1 VAALSTQGF
10 LSPSWYRLARLRPSL
25 KPQARI
31 RRHRYRGEVW
41 YVVQDPASGRFN
53 RFTPQV
59 YQLLGLMDGR
69 RSMDEVWAEALEALG
84 DDAPGQEEIIR
95 LLSQLHAADLLHCEV
110 NPDSAEL
117 FERFGRQ
124 DRQRRRGR
132 WKNPFAIRIPLWDPD
147 KFLTRTLPYVRRLFG
162 PLGLL
167 FLCMMSLAG
176 LVLAVVHW
184 PELTLNVNDR
194 VLAAHNLL
202 LLWVCFPVVKFMHEL
217 GHGYAARA
225 EGGEVH
231 DMGIMF
237 LVFMPVPYVDA
248 TSVSGFRSKWRRALV
263 GAAGM
268 LTELLIA
275 AVAMMVWAAAEPG
288 WVRAVAFN
296 VMLIASVSTIVF
308 NANPLLRFDGYYIL
322 SDLLEMPNLASRGNE
337 YWRYLAERYLFRMK
351 QVEPPLLAPGERNW
365 MLTYTPAAFLYR
377 IFVLFAIVLYI
388 ASEWFFFGVMLALFG
403 LVTMFGWPLVK
414 LARYVL
420 GIPRTQGARQ
430 RAVAVSLAVF
440 SLVTA
445 VLVLVPMPMRLQ
457 TEGVV
462 WLPEEA
468 QVRAQTNGFVH
479 AVLQRPGAQVVPGT
493 PLVESRDPVI
503 EAQLAVAESRVL
515 ELEAKLDAQRFAD
528 RVQAQIT
535 RQDLEREQAAYER
548 LLERSDQLVARSGAA
563 GRFVIDRPEDFA
575 GRFVR
580 KGEVLGYI
588 AQDTPTVVRAVVSQ
602 DDVDLVRSG
611 VVRTEVRLAER
622 VYEVH
627 PTKLIREVPAA
638 RDQLPSA
645 ALSSEGGGTIAADP
659 RDPKGGKSLSSSFQ
673 FDLELAPDITSTGY
687 GGRVYVRFVR
697 DPEPLAVQW
706 YRRVRQAF
714 LARFHV

>member
-1 VAALSTQGF
+1 MSAEGF
-10 LSPSWYRLARLRPSL
+10 LSPSWYRLAQLRPSL
-25 KPQARI
+25 KPQAHI

-53 RFTPQV
+53 RFTPLV

-69 RSMDEVWAEALEALG
+69 RTMDEVWTEALEGLG
-84 DDAPGQEEIIR
+84 DDVPGQEEVIR
-95 LLSQLHAADLLHCEV
+95 LLSQLHAADLLQCEV

-124 DRQRRRGR
+124 DRARRHGR
-132 WKNPFAIRIPLWDPD
+132 WKNPFSIRIPLWDPD
-147 KFLTRTLPYVRRLFG
+147 KFLTRTLPYVALFFG

-167 FLCMMSLAG
+167 FCCLIAVSG
-176 LVLAVVHW
+176 LTLAVVHW

-194 VLAAHNLL
+194 VLAAQNLL
-202 LLWVCFPVVKFMHEL
+202 LLWLCFPVVKFMHEL
-217 GHGYAARA
+217 GHGYAAKA
-225 EGGEVH
+225 GGGEVH
-231 DMGIMF
+231 DMGILL

-248 TSVSGFRSKWRRALV
+248 TCASGFRGKWRRALV

-268 LTELLIA
+268 LTELLLA
-275 AVAMMVWAAAEPG
+275 ATAMMVWAAAEPG

-296 VMLIASVSTIVF
+296 VMLIAGVSTIVF

-351 QVEPPLLAPGERNW
+351 QVKPPLLAPGERNW
-365 MLTYTPAAFLYR
+365 MLVYTPMALIYR
-377 IFVLFAIVLYI
+377 VIVLFAIVLYI
-388 ASEWFFFGVMLALFG
+388 ASEWFFFGVLLAIFG

-414 LARYVL
+414 LGRYVL
-420 GIPRTQGARQ
+420 GIPRAQGARQ
-430 RAVAVSLAVF
+430 RAVAVSLASV
-440 SLVTA
+440 LLIAA
-445 VLVLVPMPMRLQ
+445 VLVLVPMPMRVQ

-468 QVRAQTNGFVH
+468 QVRAEANGFVR
-479 AVLQRPGAQVVPGT
+479 AVLERPGAEVVTGT
-493 PLVESRDPVI
+493 PLVESHDPVI
-503 EAQLAVAESRVL
+503 AAQIAVAESRVL

-528 RVQAQIT
+528 RVQAALT
-535 RQDLEREQAAYER
+535 RQDLERERAAYER
-548 LLERSDQLVARSGAA
+548 LLERSDQLVSRSGAA
-563 GRFVIDRPEDFA
+563 GRFVIDRPEDFP

-580 KGEVLGYI
+580 KGEVLGYVS
-588 AQDTPTVVRAVVSQ
+588 QDRLAVVRAVVSQ
-602 DDVDLVRSG
+602 DDVELVRTG
-611 VVRTEVRLAER
+611 VLRAEVRLAER
-622 VYEVH
+622 VDEVY
-627 PTKLIREVPAA
+627 PARLIREVPAA
-638 RDQLPSA
+638 HDQLPSA
-645 ALSSEGGGTIAADP
+645 ALSSEGGGMMAADP
-659 RDPKGGKSLSSSFQ
+659 RDPKGAKSLSSSFQ
-673 FDLELAPDITSTGY
+673 FDLELAPGVASTGY

-697 DPEPLAVQW
+697 APEPLAFQW